1 MEIWFIIVVT
11 LCVAALIRSISD
23 VFISSNPVSSKKK
36 TKKLPPGPPSI
47 PIIGTFLLLRKS
59 FQLEPIIKNLK
70 LKYGPLLALRF
81 GSSLSIFIAD
91 RSLAHQALIEKGA
104 IFSDRP
110 DIFPIPRLFS
120 SNQKNI
126 NSSSYGPTWRLLRR
140 NLTSEILNPSRVK
153 SYTHARKWV
162 LTNLLIHLNRHSS
175 DDLVV
180 PVIKDLQ
187 YAMFCLLVL
196 MCFGDKLEEEKIKE
210 IEEVERELIMNFT
223 KFNVINFFPKLGSI
237 IFHKRWQ
244 QLTQIRQRQEDVII
258 PLIKARREF
267 IQSKKQKQST
277 KSEAEAE
284 AETVA
289 YIDTLIDLEL
299 LEDEKRRLNDSEIVA
314 LCNEF
319 LNAGTDTASTAL
331 QWIMANLVKYP
342 TIQTKLYDE
351 ISGIMGPPE
360 FNSFEREIN
369 EKDLQGMSYLKAVVL
384 EGLRLHPPGHFVL
397 PHKVT
402 EDVELNGYLVPKEA
416 RVNFM
421 VAEIGR
427 DPAVWEQPMEFKPE
441 RFIIDNGG
449 KGYELVDTDITGS
462 KEIKMMPFGVGRRM
476 CPGMGLALLHMEYF
490 LANLVWNFEWIAIEG
505 DEVDMSEKQEFTVIM
520 EKPLQTK
527 LKPRSAPK

>member
-11 LCVAALIRSISD
+11 LCVAALFRSISD
-23 VFISSNPVSSKKK
+23 VFISSSTKKA
-36 TKKLPPGPPSI
+36 KKLPPGPPSI
-47 PIIGTFLLLRKS
+47 PIIGNLLLIQKS
-59 FQLEPIIKNLK
+59 FAQLEPILQNLK
-70 LKYGPLLALRF
+70 LKYGPLVALRI
-81 GSSLSIFIAD
+81 GSRPAIFIAD
-91 RSLAHQALIEKGA
+91 RSLAHHALIEKGA

-110 DIFPIPRLFS
+110 GVVPISRFLS

-162 LTNLLIHLNRHSS
+162 LNNLLIHLNRRSS
-175 DDLVV
+175 GNMVV
-180 PVIKDLQ
+180 PVIKDFQ

-210 IEEVERELIMNFT
+210 IEEVERELLMNIT
-223 KFNVINFFPKLGSI
+223 KFNILNFFPKLGPI
-237 IFHKRWQ
+237 IFHKRWKL
-244 QLTQIRQRQEDVII
+244 LTQIRQRQEDVII

-267 IQSKKQKQST
+267 IKSKKQST

-284 AETVA
+284 IVVA
-289 YIDTLIDLEL
+289 YIDTLLDLEL
-299 LEDEKRRLNDSEIVA
+299 PEDGKRRLSDSELVT

-319 LNAGTDTASTAL
+319 LNAGTDTTSTAL

-360 FNSFEREIN
+360 FNSFEREIS
-369 EKDLQGMSYLKAVVL
+369 EKDLQGMNYLKAVVL

-416 RVNFM
+416 TVNFM

-427 DPAVWEQPMEFKPE
+427 DPTVWEQPMEFKPE
-441 RFIIDNGG
+441 RFIRDGDG

-520 EKPLQTK
+520 EKPLQAK
-527 LKPRSAPK
+527 LKPRSVPK